1 MVRAD
6 RMWLKVLGTKLDDLT
21 LMPEVHMIELP
32 QVVFS
37 ITHVHH
43 NIHAPQTRKN
53 VIQNNFIR
61 FILYFTI

>member
-6 RMWLKVLGTKLDDLT
+6 RMWLKVLATKLDDLT

-37 ITHVHH
+37 ITHMHH
-43 NIHAPQTRKN
+43 NIHAPPNQEKCSTK
-53 VIQNNFIR
+53 
-61 FILYFTI
+61 